1 VQVVATADRAAV
13 GKLITMTEYVD
24 VIVPRGGKS
33 LIERLINE
41 ARVPMIKHLDGIC
54 HVYVDDRADLAKA
67 LTVCD
72 NAKTHRYGT
81 CNTME
86 TLLVSSGIAA
96 ALLPP
101 LGKLYRDKQ
110 VELRV
115 DAAARAVLA
124 DAASARWSTRP
135 TRTGTPNIWRRC
147 SRSRSST
154 GSTRRSS
161 TSITMGRTTPMRSSP
176 RITIARCASCAKSIR
191 RA

>member
-1 VQVVATADRAAV
+1 AAAGLPQDAVQVVETADRAAV
-13 GKLITMTEYVD
+13 GKLITMTEFVD

-86 TLLVSSGIAA
+86 TLLVASGIAA
-96 ALLPP
+96 TLLP
-101 LGKLYRDKQ
+101 
-110 VELRV
+110 
-115 DAAARAVLA
+115 
-124 DAASARWSTRP
+124 
-135 TRTGTPNIWRRC
+135 
-147 SRSRSST
+147 
-154 GSTRRSS
+154 
-161 TSITMGRTTPMRSSP
+161 
-176 RITIARCASCAKSIR
+176 
-191 RA
+191 